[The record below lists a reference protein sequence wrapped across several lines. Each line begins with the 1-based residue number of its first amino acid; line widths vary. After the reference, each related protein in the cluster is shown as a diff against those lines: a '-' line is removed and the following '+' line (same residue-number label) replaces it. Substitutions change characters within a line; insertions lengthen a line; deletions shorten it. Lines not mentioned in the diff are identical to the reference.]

1 MSEYSVKIV
10 VATHKKYK
18 MPSDAMYIPLYVG
31 AEGKKDSDGNELDL
45 GYIKDNTGENISIL
59 NPSFCELT
67 GLYWAWKNLDSDYIG
82 LVHYRRYFG
91 TKKRNPF
98 DGILTYRQLKPM
110 LECYQIFVPKKRKYY
125 IETLYSHYAH
135 THIKHIT
142 IGAIYNGIKC
152 IHIFCLH

>member
-18 MPSDAMYIPLYVG
+18 MPSDAMYIPLHVG

-110 LECYQIFVPKKRKYY
+110 LECYQIFVPKEKK
-125 IETLYSHYAH
+125 ILY
-135 THIKHIT
+135 
-142 IGAIYNGIKC
+142 
-152 IHIFCLH
+152 

>member
-18 MPSDAMYIPLYVG
+18 MPSDAMYIPLHVG

-91 TKKRNPF
+91 TKK
-98 DGILTYRQLKPM
+98 K
-110 LECYQIFVPKKRKYY
+110 ESV
-125 IETLYSHYAH
+125 
-135 THIKHIT
+135 
-142 IGAIYNGIKC
+142 
-152 IHIFCLH
+152 

>member
-110 LECYQIFVPKKRKYY
+110 LECYQIFVPKK
-125 IETLYSHYAH
+125 
-135 THIKHIT
+135 
-142 IGAIYNGIKC
+142 
-152 IHIFCLH
+152 